1 MASNECAS
9 YDSIIFLVRRKVQ
22 TVNDECWS
30 YIDAKSDLE
39 YTYIIKQI
47 LKDKR

>member
-9 YDSIIFLVRRKVQ
+9 YDSIIFLVRGKVQ

-30 YIDAKSDLE
+30 YFDAKYLKRFKI
-39 YTYIIKQI
+39 YIYCQTNFEG
-47 LKDKR
+47 